1 MWSEESS
8 CNVRHE
14 HRRAIP
20 GVAADMSGDVG
31 AVIVL

>member
-14 HRRAIP
+14 HRMAIP
-20 GVAADMSGDVG
+20 DVAADMSGYVG